1 MKYFIIENGEQAG
14 PFSIYEMA
22 DRGLNSDTLVW
33 AEGMDN
39 WTPAWQVDELKRF
52 LYGRQQT
59 ATAAP
64 VLPPV
69 PKQVAEPQPQEQHDT
84 QKRKRRGGCCAVF
97 MWITLGIM
105 GVVVMMLVATCPDR
119 QAHKELIR
127 ENICK
132 AVMKDVP
139 DDNLLSRGLSMIGG
153 SLVSSLI
160 DPMLDQVLEYHNYIL
175 FSTTTVNYKGKDNT
189 TSIGICNHVFTLDES
204 EIADALKKGVG
215 VQ

>member
-59 ATAAP
+59 ATPASVP
-64 VLPPV
+64 PPV
-69 PKQVAEPQPQEQHDT
+69 PKQEAEPQPQVQQDAP
-84 QKRKRRGGCCAVF
+84 KRKRRRGGCAVF
-97 MWITLGIM
+97 MWIALGVL
-105 GVVVMMLVATCPDR
+105 GFVVMILVATCPDR
-119 QAHKELIR
+119 HAHKELIR
-127 ENICK
+127 DNICR
-132 AVMKDVP
+132 AIMKDAP
-139 DDNLLSRGLSMIGG
+139 DDEPLSKGLCVIGG
-153 SLVSSLI
+153 SILSKLV
-160 DPMLDQVLEYHNYIL
+160 DPMLDQVLEYHNYLL

-189 TSIGICNHVFTLDES
+189 TSFGICNNVFTLDES
-204 EIADALKKGVG
+204 EIADALKKSLKD
-215 VQ
+215 